1 MKANQNIFMSR
12 MANVGHQQIIYAN
25 NKAPTMQPAD
35 GGKTTS
41 SPSKPFSQ
49 SVQNIN
55 LQQNQGNT
63 PN

>member
-25 NKAPTMQPAD
+25 NKAPMMQQME
-35 GGKTTS
+35 GGKTTA

-55 LQQNQGNT
+55 L
-63 PN
+63 